1 MLRSLIP
8 SIYRPL
14 ASRRLVHASAV
25 RRTVEPLA
33 TPEGASAIAVASP
46 KVVAIVDKVAELTL
60 LETSQLVDALKTK
73 FNITES
79 VQVVA
84 GAGIPAGGAGGG
96 AAAAAEEKP
105 VEKTE
110 FKVKLEKIDAAQKA
124 KVIREIKNL
133 IPDMNLV
140 AAKKFVESAPKI
152 VKDAASKEE
161 AEKIK
166 KTLEALGATVVL
178 E

>member
-1 MLRSLIP
+1 M
-8 SIYRPL
+8 
-14 ASRRLVHASAV
+14 V
-25 RRTVEPLA
+25 RITDADV
-33 TPEGASAIAVASP
+33 SP
-46 KVVAIVDKVAELTL
+46 KVATIVDKIAELTL

-73 FNITES
+73 FNITEA

-84 GAGIPAGGAGGG
+84 G
-96 AAAAAEEKP
+96 AEEKP

-133 IPDMNLV
+133 VPDMNLV
-140 AAKKFVESAPKI
+140 AAKKFVESVPKI
-152 VKDAASKEE
+152 VKDTVPKDE

-166 KTLEALGATVVL
+166 KALEALGATVVL